1 MTTDTAQSDVKWG
14 KVIDNRKC
22 IGCHACSVAC
32 KQEHDVPIGVN
43 RTFVKQVEVGTF
55 PNVKRHFQVT
65 RCNQCEDAP
74 CVEICPTTAMF
85 QRPDGIVDFD
95 RSRCIGCQ
103 ACMAACPYDAIYID
117 PTSHSAEKCNF
128 CAHRIDRGL
137 QPACV
142 VVCPT
147 QAIYVGDLNDSE
159 SEVSKLITNE
169 KTDVRKPEKHTDPK
183 VFYVEA
189 AEVTLTPSLA
199 GFAGSFAAGT
209 PLDGEVTPGGE
220 SVTLPREG
228 RQKATE
234 PGLTAAAAL
243 LSYDNTH
250 RAPWNWI
257 VSLYTWTKSIAG
269 GTFLVAAVLGILDYS
284 LDREFEA
291 YAALAAGAFLGLTAL
306 LLVAD
311 LHHPERFIF
320 TLIKPQW
327 RSWVAR
333 GSYLI
338 TFYGLSLGLFLLA
351 LLVESEGLKQAMRW
365 PGALLAIGATI
376 YTAFLFGQAKGR
388 DLWQEP
394 ALPLHLL
401 TQAVVAGSAA
411 LVVLASAVG
420 VPGDVDEALRW
431 TLVGSLALHLLL
443 AASQIVVSH
452 ESTDGKRASRNMLWG
467 RYAAYYWTGV
477 LIGALLPLV
486 LVLGASAGDGL
497 MVSGA
502 VAALVGLALYE
513 HAYVQ
518 AGQSVPLS

>member
-1 MTTDTAQSDVKWG
+1 MTTDSAQGSVKWG

-22 IGCHACSVAC
+22 IGCHACTVAC

-55 PNVKRHFQVT
+55 PDVKRHFQVT
-65 RCNQCEDAP
+65 RCNQCDDAP

-103 ACMAACPYDAIYID
+103 ACIAACPYDAIYID

-128 CAHRIDRGL
+128 CAHRVDRGL

-147 QAIYVGDLNDSE
+147 QAIYVGDLNDPE
-159 SEVSKLITNE
+159 SEVSQLVANE
-169 KTDVRKPEKHTDPK
+169 KTDVRKPEKRTDPK

-189 AEVTLTPSLA
+189 NELTLTPSLA
-199 GFAGSFAAGT
+199 GFADSFAAGT
-209 PLDGEVTPGGE
+209 PLDGGVQPGGE
-220 SVTLPREG
+220 SVTLPKEG

-257 VSLYTWTKSIAG
+257 VSLYTWTKSIAA

-284 LDREFEA
+284 LGRDFEA
-291 YAALAAGAFLGLTAL
+291 YAALIAGAFLGVTVVLLT
-306 LLVAD
+306 AD

-333 GSYLI
+333 GAYLI
-338 TFYGLSLGLFLLA
+338 TLYGLSLGLFLLA
-351 LLVESEGLKQAMRW
+351 LLIDSEGLTQALRW
-365 PGALLAIGATI
+365 PGALLAIGAAI
-376 YTAFLFGQAKGR
+376 YTAFLFAQAKGR

-394 ALPLHLL
+394 GLPVHLL
-401 TQAVVAGSAA
+401 AQAVVAGSAA
-411 LVVLASAVG
+411 MVVLASAVDVG
-420 VPGDVDEALRW
+420 ADVDEALRW
-431 TLVGSLALHLLL
+431 ILAGSLTLHLLL
-443 AASQIVVSH
+443 AAGQLFMPHASI
-452 ESTDGKRASRNMLWG
+452 DGKRASRNMLWG
-467 RYAAYYWTGV
+467 PYAAYYWTGV
-477 LIGALLPLV
+477 LVGALLPLV
-486 LVLGASAGDGL
+486 LVLGATPGDGL
-497 MVSGA
+497 MVGGS
-502 VAALVGLALYE
+502 VAAIVGLGLYE